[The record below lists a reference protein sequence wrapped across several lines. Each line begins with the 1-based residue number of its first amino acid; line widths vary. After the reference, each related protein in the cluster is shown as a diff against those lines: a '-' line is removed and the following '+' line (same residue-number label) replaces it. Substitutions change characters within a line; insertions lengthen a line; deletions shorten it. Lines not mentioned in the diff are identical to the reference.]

1 MKGRVVAKR
10 ASRLKIRVRW
20 RKRIKIQSKNA
31 GMVTD
36 MVMGGPAQEN

>member
-1 MKGRVVAKR
+1 MKGRAGAER
-10 ASRLKIRVRW
+10 ASRLKISVRW
-20 RKRIKIQSKNA
+20 RKQIEIQSKNA